1 MSSLYSKQQEAGV
14 QSKKVQLLVVILSL
28 QNIQDR
34 IYTKL
39 LLMQ

>member
-14 QSKKVQLLVVILSL
+14 QSNKVQLLVVILSF